1 MELWQF
7 YTMLAVQLLTGFM
20 ALILAFFIYKRNP
33 EYKGN
38 VYLSIGFIL
47 YSLYPFGCFLYELGI
62 SELVVQ
68 ISIRV
73 SYLGTILGALFF
85 LISMSIFC
93 LGSKSEQL
101 RKFKI
106 PAIIITILA
115 CIIIFV
121 PSSVTDVEL
130 NPTATERSMV
140 LMGTISS
147 YILLTTGRM
156 VYLLSKTVKEINN
169 KNLPVSKRLRN
180 FRLALIISLGIMIS
194 SIIENITQIYFFNI
208 FNYLFLLLT
217 YILISRPL
225 LMKKLS

>member
-7 YTMLAVQLLTGFM
+7 YTMLTVQLLTG
-20 ALILAFFIYKRNP
+20 ILAIILAIFIYKRNP

-38 VYLSIGFIL
+38 LYLSIGFIL
-47 YSLYPFGCFLYELGI
+47 YSLYPFGCFFYELSI
-62 SELVVQ
+62 SELVVK

-93 LGSKSEQL
+93 LGSQSDQL
-101 RKFKI
+101 NKFII
-106 PAIIITILA
+106 PIIIFTIIA
-115 CIIIFV
+115 CIIILLPF
-121 PSSVTDVEL
+121 SITCVEL
-130 NPTATERSMV
+130 NPSSCERSMI
-140 LMGTISS
+140 LMGAISS

-156 VYLLSKTVKEINN
+156 VYLLSKTIKEINN
-169 KNLPVSKRLRN
+169 KNSQVSKKLST

-208 FNYLFLLLT
+208 FNYLFLLMT
-217 YILISRPL
+217 YIIISQPL
-225 LMKKLS
+225 LQKKIS

>member
-38 VYLSIGFIL
+38 VNLSFGFIL
-47 YSLYPFGCFLYELGI
+47 YSLYPFGCFFYELGI

-68 ISIRV
+68 ISLRI
-73 SYLGTILGALFF
+73 SYLGSILGALFF

-106 PAIIITILA
+106 FAIIITILV
-115 CIIIFV
+115 CIIIFI
-121 PSSVTDVEL
+121 PNSVTDVEL

-140 LMGTISS
+140 LMAAISS

-156 VYLLSKTVKEINN
+156 VYLLSKTINEFED
-169 KNLPVSKRLRN
+169 KNSLVSQRLRN
-180 FRLALIISLGIMIS
+180 FRIALIISLGILIF
-194 SIIENITQIYFFNI
+194 SIIENITQIHFFNV

-225 LMKKLS
+225 LQKKLS